1 MVTWSIGRKEKS
13 ARNGYNIK
21 TATRPCGYGVRIGE
35 GSALVD
41 QPADDI
47 GCHGLN
53 VGGRVGH
60 HAVEGGVP
68 RRPPEVL
75 RCDI

>member
-1 MVTWSIGRKEKS
+1 MEQDVGALGDLFRVEKLTRNVTDMVTWSIGRKEKS

-47 GCHGLN
+47 DAF
-53 VGGRVGH
+53 
-60 HAVEGGVP
+60 AVAA
-68 RRPPEVL
+68 
-75 RCDI
+75 